1 VSPRPASASSKR
13 DAREALF
20 MIAPATLVL
29 ACVAIFP
36 ILAAFGLSL
45 ERMMVVFH
53 ERRFIG
59 LANYA
64 FLLRDPRFW
73 SALVNTVY
81 FTAVSVALELALG
94 LAFALLLDARSPAR
108 GLLRAA
114 ILVPWAIPTVVAARL
129 WGWMFNPNYGLIPHL
144 LPLRDVDWLGTP
156 GWAMHAAILVDVWK
170 ATPFVALLLLAG
182 LQTIP
187 ADLYRAAE
195 IDGASAFRKFRSI
208 TLPLL
213 RPTIALCLVF
223 RTLDAFRVFD
233 AVYVLTGGGPA
244 NTTETLSIYTYKTL
258 MRSGDFGY
266 GSTLAV
272 VTFLCVLALSLGY
285 LRLLRERRPE
295 AGA

>member
-1 VSPRPASASSKR
+1 VTGRRDHGSR
-13 DAREALF
+13 DAREAFL
-20 MIAPATLVL
+20 MVAPAALVL
-29 ACVAIFP
+29 GGVALFP
-36 ILAAFGLSL
+36 IVAAFRLSL
-45 ERMMVVFH
+45 LRMMVVFH
-53 ERRFIG
+53 EARFIG
-59 LANYA
+59 LDNYA

-73 SALVNTVY
+73 TALANTAY
-81 FTAVSVALELALG
+81 FSVVSVTIELG
-94 LAFALLLDARSPAR
+94 LGLGFALLLDARIPGR

-129 WGWMFNPNYGLIPHL
+129 WAWMFNPSYGVIPHL
-144 LPLRDVDWLGTP
+144 LPLHDVDWLGTP

-182 LQTIP
+182 LSTIP

-195 IDGASAFRKFRSI
+195 IDGASRFRAFRAV

-258 MRSGDFGY
+258 MRAGDFGY

-272 VTFLCVLALSLGY
+272 VTFLCVLGLSLGY
-285 LRLLRERRPE
+285 LRLLRERR
-295 AGA
+295 AGASA

>member
-1 VSPRPASASSKR
+1 MNGRRPGASR
-13 DAREALF
+13 DAREAFL
-20 MIAPATLVL
+20 MLAPAAIVL
-29 ACVAIFP
+29 AGVALFP
-36 ILAAFGLSL
+36 IAAAFRLSL
-45 ERMMVVFH
+45 SRMMIVFH
-53 ERRFIG
+53 EQTFVG
-59 LANYA
+59 FANYA

-73 SALVNTVY
+73 TALGNTAY
-81 FTAVSVALELALG
+81 FSAVSVTLELALG
-94 LAFALLLDARSPAR
+94 LAFALLLDANAPFR

-129 WGWMFNPNYGLIPHL
+129 WAWMFNPSYGLIPHL
-144 LPLRDVDWLGTP
+144 LPLKDVDWLGTP

-170 ATPFVALLLLAG
+170 STPFVALLLLAG

-187 ADLYRAAE
+187 GDLYRAAE
-195 IDGASAFRKFRSI
+195 IDGASWWRSFRSI

-213 RPTIALCLVF
+213 KPTIALCLVF

-272 VTFLCVLALSLGY
+272 VTFLCVLTLSLGY
-285 LRLLRERRPE
+285 LRLLRERG
-295 AGA
+295 AGASA